1 MNTKKIIYSINVDDV
16 IGVSEEL
23 DIPFEK
29 NDLKFIEEKIG
40 DFMGANW
47 YDAAEFAL
55 KELEELKEST
65 LLKK

>member
-55 KELEELKEST
+55 KELEELKNSISI
-65 LLKK
+65 KK

>member
-1 MNTKKIIYSINVDDV
+1 MNTKKIFYSINVDDV

-23 DIPFEK
+23 DILFEK
-29 NDLKFIEEKIG
+29 KDLKFIEEKIG

-55 KELEELKEST
+55 KELEELKKRT

>member
-1 MNTKKIIYSINVDDV
+1 MNTKKIIYSINVDDF

-47 YDAAEFAL
+47 YEAAEFAL
-55 KELEELKEST
+55 KELEELKNSISI
-65 LLKK
+65 KK

>member
-1 MNTKKIIYSINVDDV
+1 MNTKKIFYSINVDDV

-23 DIPFEK
+23 DILFEK
-29 NDLKFIEEKIG
+29 KDLKFIEEKIG

-47 YDAAEFAL
+47 YDAVEFAL
-55 KELEELKEST
+55 KELEELKKRT